1 MEDNEKAVET
11 VIKKYIDGAYRGDVE
26 LLKSVFA
33 EEAVLRG
40 FKEDEYDLL
49 TRADYLKR
57 VANRPS
63 MESLK
68 HNFRTKIEF
77 MRVTGNIATVILK
90 EMGFYGVY
98 QYEDVFQLLKKDGA
112 WRIYGKLFTTV

>member
-1 MEDNEKAVET
+1 MVEDVKK
-11 VIKKYIDGAYRGDVE
+11 VIAKYVDGAYRGDVA

-40 FKEDEYDLL
+40 FKNDEYDVM
-49 TRADYLKR
+49 TRESYLNR

-68 HNFRTKIEF
+68 HNFKTEIEF
-77 MRVTGNIATVILK
+77 IRVTGNIATVILK
-90 EMGFYGVY
+90 ETGFYAVY
-98 QYEDVFQLLKKDGA
+98 QYEDVFQLLKKDGE
-112 WRIYGKLFTTV
+112 WKIYGKLFTTV